1 MTSARPTSLF
11 RISRPSGAFR
21 SSVRLRLLR
30 CRFWKSKPW
39 REPTSVAASS
49 GASTLSTSAPQ
60 SASWRTAVGP
70 ARARVRSITLKRASG
85 NLGIPVLY
93 KKLGKVQEPIG
104 LLHRERITMNVNR
117 AINIDDLRKM
127 AKRRLP
133 RIAYDFIEGG
143 VEDELGIARNE
154 AVYDRERLVPHY
166 LVDVSKRDQSADLFD
181 RKYASPFGVS
191 ATGLAALFRP
201 GADLMLAE
209 AAAAANI
216 PFMMSGMST
225 ASIEAAARVAPTH
238 SWYQLYVARKRAITL
253 DQIKRVSD
261 AGFGTLVVTVDVP
274 TPSKRERNLR
284 NGFGLPPRLSP
295 ALVLDALRHPGWL
308 ADYLRHGMPRFDNWV
323 QYARPDSGTH
333 SINTFASGQ
342 VPDQTTTWK
351 DLEEF
356 RKLWQRHLVV
366 KGILHR
372 ADAIRAAELG
382 VDGIIVSNHGGRQ
395 LDQAPAALEVLPGI
409 NAAVGDKVTLMIDGG
424 VRRGADVIM
433 AMCHGARFVFVG
445 RATLYG
451 AAAGGVA
458 GVQRAISI
466 LREEIDLTLAQIG
479 CPNARELD
487 ES

>member
-1 MTSARPTSLF
+1 
-11 RISRPSGAFR
+11 
-21 SSVRLRLLR
+21 
-30 CRFWKSKPW
+30 
-39 REPTSVAASS
+39 
-49 GASTLSTSAPQ
+49 
-60 SASWRTAVGP
+60 
-70 ARARVRSITLKRASG
+70 
-85 NLGIPVLY
+85 
-93 KKLGKVQEPIG
+93 
-104 LLHRERITMNVNR
+104 MNVNR

-133 RIAYDFIEGG
+133 RIAFDFIEGG
-143 VEDELGIARNE
+143 VEDELGLARNE

-181 RKYASPFGVS
+181 RKFASPFGVS

-216 PFMMSGMST
+216 PFMMSGLST
-225 ASIEAAARVAPTH
+225 ASIEAAAKVAPTH

-253 DQIKRVSD
+253 DQIKRVGD

-284 NGFGLPPRLSP
+284 NGFSLPPRLSP
-295 ALVLDALRHPGWL
+295 SLVLDALRHPGWL

-323 QYARPDSGTH
+323 QYARPDSSTQ
-333 SINTFASGQ
+333 SINAFASGQ
-342 VPDQTTTWK
+342 VPDQTMTWK

-356 RKLWQRHLVV
+356 RKIWPRHLVV

-372 ADAIRAAELG
+372 ADAIRAAEIG

-424 VRRGADVIM
+424 IRRGADIIM
-433 AMCHGARFVFVG
+433 AMCHGARFVFLG

-451 AAAGGVA
+451 AAAGGIA
-458 GVQRAISI
+458 GVQKAIRI

-487 ES
+487 ESFLMPRPKET

>member
-1 MTSARPTSLF
+1 M
-11 RISRPSGAFR
+11 
-21 SSVRLRLLR
+21 
-30 CRFWKSKPW
+30 
-39 REPTSVAASS
+39 
-49 GASTLSTSAPQ
+49 
-60 SASWRTAVGP
+60 
-70 ARARVRSITLKRASG
+70 
-85 NLGIPVLY
+85 
-93 KKLGKVQEPIG
+93 
-104 LLHRERITMNVNR
+104 MNVNR

-133 RIAYDFIEGG
+133 RIAFDFIEGG

-216 PFMMSGMST
+216 PFMMSGLST

-284 NGFGLPPRLSP
+284 NGFSLPPRLSP

-308 ADYLRHGMPRFDNWV
+308 ADYLRNGMPRFDNWV
-323 QYARPDSGTH
+323 QYARPDSNTQ

-342 VPDQTTTWK
+342 VPDQATTWK

-356 RKLWQRHLVV
+356 RKIWPRHLVV

-372 ADAIRAAELG
+372 ADAIRAAEIG

-409 NAAVGDKVTLMIDGG
+409 HAAVGDKVTLMIDGG
-424 VRRGADVIM
+424 IRRGADIIM
-433 AMCHGARFVFVG
+433 AMCHGARFVFLG

-458 GVQRAISI
+458 GVHRAISI
-466 LREEIDLTLAQIG
+466 LREEIDVTLAQIG

-487 ES
+487 ESFLMPRS

>member
-1 MTSARPTSLF
+1 
-11 RISRPSGAFR
+11 
-21 SSVRLRLLR
+21 
-30 CRFWKSKPW
+30 
-39 REPTSVAASS
+39 
-49 GASTLSTSAPQ
+49 
-60 SASWRTAVGP
+60 
-70 ARARVRSITLKRASG
+70 
-85 NLGIPVLY
+85 
-93 KKLGKVQEPIG
+93 
-104 LLHRERITMNVNR
+104 MNVNR

-133 RIAYDFIEGG
+133 RIAFDFIEGG

-154 AVYDRERLVPHY
+154 AVYHRERLVPHD

-216 PFMMSGMST
+216 PFMMSGLST

-284 NGFGLPPRLSP
+284 NGFSLPPRLSP

-308 ADYLRHGMPRFDNWV
+308 ADYLRNGMPRFDNWV
-323 QYARPDSGTH
+323 QYARPDSNTQ

-342 VPDQTTTWK
+342 VPDQATTWK

-356 RKLWQRHLVV
+356 RKIWPRHLVV

-372 ADAIRAAELG
+372 ADAIRAAEIG

-409 NAAVGDKVTLMIDGG
+409 HAAVGDKVTLMIDGG
-424 VRRGADVIM
+424 IRRGADIIM
-433 AMCHGARFVFVG
+433 AMCHGARFVFLG

-451 AAAGGVA
+451 AAAGGIA

-466 LREEIDLTLAQIG
+466 LREEIDVTLAQIG

-487 ES
+487 ESFLMPRS